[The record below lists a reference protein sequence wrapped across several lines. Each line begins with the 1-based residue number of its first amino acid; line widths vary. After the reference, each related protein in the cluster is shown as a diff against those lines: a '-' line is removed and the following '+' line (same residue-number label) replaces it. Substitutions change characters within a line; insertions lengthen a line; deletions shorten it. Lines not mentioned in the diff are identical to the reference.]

1 MADKKDTYKIKLFQ
15 DEVARGIQVMHKQS
29 LLPNDRMGDI
39 SIRDAET
46 GNVFISIKP
55 GTFHVKD
62 PSDYHGSD
70 IAVVDK
76 KGNPLTDL
84 TPPSDNLS
92 MHLAVYDARPDINTV
107 IHTFPVWTSLMSER
121 KMDMPFVLAEQMEM
135 SINVSC
141 VTVEPSL
148 NESYYKELLKK
159 LGNEKFV
166 LLYRYGAL
174 SVADNI
180 DNAINYLAWMESV
193 SEKFVLASMIGT
205 PHLIG

>member
-1 MADKKDTYKIKLFQ
+1 MAEKKDTYKIKLFQ
-15 DEVARGIQVMHKQS
+15 DEVARGIQIMHRQG
-29 LLPNDRMGDI
+29 LLPNDKMGDI
-39 SIRDAET
+39 SIRDAES

-55 GTFHVKD
+55 GTFYIKD

-76 KGNPLTDL
+76 NGHPLTDL
-84 TPPSDNLS
+84 TPPSDNLP
-92 MHLAVYDARPDINTV
+92 MHLAVYDARPDVNAIL
-107 IHTFPVWTSLMSER
+107 HTFPVWTSLMSER
-121 KMDMPFVLAEQMEM
+121 KMDMPFVLAEQLEM
-135 SINVSC
+135 SINVGC
-141 VTVEPSL
+141 VTVKPSADKA
-148 NESYYKELLKK
+148 YYAEIIKK
-159 LGNEKFV
+159 LKEEKFV
-166 LLYRYGAL
+166 LLYRCGAL